1 MCSLLAPRLN
11 VFRRRVLSIQAAHQ
25 CQRSPI
31 HFWGIIRTRL
41 PSGQT
46 KLLDYEDIP
55 VPDIGSQE
63 ISLWSKDEH
72 LGMIPVKDVIKDHL
86 GPGKM
91 LSLRREPPPKNSPAR
106 LEACDYEVRPLQF
119 FNKKKIDRVQ
129 SKTDRA
135 KTLYLDAYG
144 SRSHC
149 RNIIDSAYRFLHPE
163 TGELDIPV
171 EFHIKAHPRPGLE
184 GLEGLSLF
192 TQGRVDLHPSVILR
206 ALPEG
211 SFQIVKP
218 KIDRKGSK
226 ALWVVAPK
234 GVQLAAAHLSGSPD
248 EVASIIEKVVIR
260 KKEFV
265 RKLLDAGDLDPVGG
279 QFTKQGQSK
288 RRPLFE
294 VNQIVREIRR
304 EEGILKRSGES
315 ATSENDEDP
324 TSFTRSL

>member
-31 HFWGIIRTRL
+31 HFWGIIRTKL

-63 ISLWSKDEH
+63 ISLWSEDEH

-91 LSLRREPPPKNSPAR
+91 LSLRDEPPPKNSRTR

-119 FNKKKIDRVQ
+119 FNKKKVDRAK

-135 KTLYLDAYG
+135 KTIYLDAFG
-144 SRSHC
+144 TRAHC
-149 RNIIDSAYRFLHPE
+149 KNIIETAYRFLHPE

-171 EFHIKAHPRPGLE
+171 EFHIKAHPLPGPK

-218 KIDRKGSK
+218 KVDSKGSK

-234 GVQLAAAHLSGSPD
+234 DVQLKAARLSGSQD
-248 EVASIIEKVVIR
+248 EVASIIEKVVMR

-265 RKLLDAGDLDPVGG
+265 RELLDAGDLDPVGG

-288 RRPLFE
+288 RRPLFRLDE
-294 VNQIVREIRR
+294 IVRKARR
-304 EEGILKRSGES
+304 EDRILKRSGES
-315 ATSENDEDP
+315 ATMENDEDP
-324 TSFTRSL
+324 TSFTRSF